1 MRIKIGDKLP
11 NSELFYL
18 DQNNDV
24 KKIDILDLCKG
35 KTIILGMPG
44 AFTKTCSALHLPGYI
59 KNYEL
64 ANKKGISKIVCV
76 AVNDPNVM
84 KAWGENQNAGSK
96 IFMAGDP
103 FLKFTKAIGAEVDKS
118 EKGLGIRSN
127 RYTMLVENGEVKK
140 VEEEKETATCELS
153 SAESFLKSISVIS
166 SLSSNPVLYFA
177 SNSCHV
183 VWVKLFWFSY
193 RVSYSF
199 IGKIVVLTICSTG
212 SLK

>member
-1 MRIKIGDKLP
+1 MRLKAGNKLP
-11 NSELFYL
+11 SSELFYL

-24 KKIDILDLCKG
+24 KKIDIIDLCKK

-64 ANKKGISKIVCV
+64 ALKKGISKIICI

-84 KAWGENQNAGSK
+84 KAWGEKQNIGSK

-103 FLKFTKAIGAEVDKS
+103 FLNFTKAIGAEVDKS

-127 RYTMLVENGEVKK
+127 RYTMLVENGDVKK
-140 VEEEKETATCELS
+140 IEEEKETAACELS
-153 SAESFLKSISVIS
+153 SAESFLNAI
-166 SLSSNPVLYFA
+166 
-177 SNSCHV
+177 
-183 VWVKLFWFSY
+183 
-193 RVSYSF
+193 
-199 IGKIVVLTICSTG
+199 
-212 SLK
+212 

>member
-1 MRIKIGDKLP
+1 MKIKVGDKLP
-11 NSELFYL
+11 SSELFFL

-24 KKIDILDLCKG
+24 KKIDVLDLCKN

-64 ANKKGISKIVCV
+64 AVKKGISKIICI

-84 KAWGENQNAGSK
+84 KAWGEKQNTGTK

-127 RYTMLVENGEVKK
+127 RYTMFIENGEVKK
-140 VEEEKETATCELS
+140 VEEEKETANCVLS
-153 SAESFLKSISVIS
+153 GAESFLKAI
-166 SLSSNPVLYFA
+166 
-177 SNSCHV
+177 
-183 VWVKLFWFSY
+183 
-193 RVSYSF
+193 
-199 IGKIVVLTICSTG
+199 
-212 SLK
+212 

>member
-11 NSELFYL
+11 SSELYYL
-18 DQNNDV
+18 DQSNYV
-24 KKIDILDLCKG
+24 KKINILDLCKD

-44 AFTKTCSALHLPGYI
+44 AFTKTCSSLHLPGYI

-64 ANKKGISKIVCV
+64 ANKKGVTKIICI

-103 FLKFTKAIGAEVDKS
+103 FLKFTKAIGAEVDKT

-127 RYTMLVENGEVKK
+127 RYTMLVENGKVIK
-140 VEEEKETATCELS
+140 VEEEKETAFCELS
-153 SAESFLKSISVIS
+153 AAENFLKSI
-166 SLSSNPVLYFA
+166 
-177 SNSCHV
+177 
-183 VWVKLFWFSY
+183 
-193 RVSYSF
+193 
-199 IGKIVVLTICSTG
+199 
-212 SLK
+212 

>member
-1 MRIKIGDKLP
+1 MKIKAGDKLP
-11 NSELFYL
+11 NSELFYI
-18 DQNNDV
+18 DQNHEV
-24 KKIDILDLCKG
+24 KKIDILTLCKNNN
-35 KTIILGMPG
+35 TIILGMPG

-59 KNYEL
+59 KNYGL

-153 SAESFLKSISVIS
+153 SAESFLKSI
-166 SLSSNPVLYFA
+166 
-177 SNSCHV
+177 
-183 VWVKLFWFSY
+183 
-193 RVSYSF
+193 
-199 IGKIVVLTICSTG
+199 
-212 SLK
+212 

>member
-1 MRIKIGDKLP
+1 MRLKEGNKLP
-11 NSELFYL
+11 SSELFYL

-24 KKIDILDLCKG
+24 KKIDIIDLCKN

-64 ANKKGISKIVCV
+64 ALKKGISKIICI

-84 KAWGENQNAGSK
+84 KAWGENQNVGSK

-103 FLKFTKAIGAEVDKS
+103 FLNFTKAIGAEVDKS

-127 RYTMLVENGEVKK
+127 RYTMLVENGDVKK
-140 VEEEKETATCELS
+140 IEEEKETATCELS
-153 SAESFLKSISVIS
+153 SAKSFLNAI
-166 SLSSNPVLYFA
+166 
-177 SNSCHV
+177 
-183 VWVKLFWFSY
+183 
-193 RVSYSF
+193 
-199 IGKIVVLTICSTG
+199 
-212 SLK
+212 

>member
-59 KNYEL
+59 KNYDL
-64 ANKKGISKIVCV
+64 ATQKGITKIVCI

-84 KAWGENQNAGSK
+84 RPGVTIKMLEVKFSWLA
-96 IFMAGDP
+96 IP
-103 FLKFTKAIGAEVDKS
+103 FLNLQKLS
-118 EKGLGIRSN
+118 EQK
-127 RYTMLVENGEVKK
+127 
-140 VEEEKETATCELS
+140 
-153 SAESFLKSISVIS
+153 
-166 SLSSNPVLYFA
+166 
-177 SNSCHV
+177 
-183 VWVKLFWFSY
+183 
-193 RVSYSF
+193 
-199 IGKIVVLTICSTG
+199 
-212 SLK
+212 

>member
-1 MRIKIGDKLP
+1 MKLKAGDKLP
-11 NSELFYL
+11 SAELFYL

-24 KKIDILDLCKG
+24 KKIDILDLCKE

-44 AFTKTCSALHLPGYI
+44 AFTKTCSTLHLPGYI

-64 ANKKGISKIVCV
+64 ASKKGISKIICI

-84 KAWGENQNAGSK
+84 KAWGENQNAGDK

-127 RYTMLVENGEVKK
+127 RYTMLVENGEVQK

-153 SAESFLKSISVIS
+153 AAQNFLKDI
-166 SLSSNPVLYFA
+166 
-177 SNSCHV
+177 
-183 VWVKLFWFSY
+183 
-193 RVSYSF
+193 
-199 IGKIVVLTICSTG
+199 
-212 SLK
+212 